1 MTNIKLII
9 SFKGTNF
16 YGWQKQKNNL
26 TIQETLEKSLS
37 LLFKKEKRI
46 NLIGAGRTDRGVH
59 AIAYPAN
66 IIINVHD
73 IKLDLLKYKLNSIL
87 PKDIS
92 ILNIEKVPFGF
103 NARYSA
109 KKREYRYYLYL
120 NQNRLHFLDEY
131 VLQYP
136 YNLNFNLLHKSMH
149 LFSGIHDFTTFG
161 NNDNRIHINPIKT
174 IYKFNYQLK
183 NNLMMFRIIGS
194 SFLRGMVRNILG
206 TILTINK
213 LNQNPDII
221 KELFALKNNKY
232 CGTKLPA
239 KGLFFYR
246 AYY

>member
-1 MTNIKLII
+1 M
-9 SFKGTNF
+9 
-16 YGWQKQKNNL
+16 
-26 TIQETLEKSLS
+26 

-46 NLIGAGRTDRGVH
+46 KLIGAGRTDQGVH

-66 IIINVHD
+66 VVLNAHD
-73 IKLDLLKYKLNSIL
+73 IKLDLIKYRLNKML

-92 ILNIEKVPFGF
+92 ILSIEKVPFDF
-103 NARYSA
+103 NARHSA

-120 NQNRLHFLDEY
+120 SQNRLNFLDEY

-136 YNLNFNLLHKSMH
+136 YSINFDLLHKAIY
-149 LFSGIHDFTTFG
+149 LFSGINDFTTFG
-161 NNDNRIHINPIKT
+161 NNDNGIHINPIKT
-174 IYKFNYQLK
+174 IYKFNYHLK
-183 NNLMMFRIIGS
+183 NNLIMFRIIGN

-213 LNQNPDII
+213 LNQNPNII

-232 CGTKLPA
+232 CANKLSA